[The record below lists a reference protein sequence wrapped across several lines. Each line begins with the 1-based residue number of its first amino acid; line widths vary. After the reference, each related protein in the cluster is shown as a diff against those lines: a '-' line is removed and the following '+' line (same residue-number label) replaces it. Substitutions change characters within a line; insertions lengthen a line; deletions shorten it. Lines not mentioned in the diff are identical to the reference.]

1 MTTPPSPR
9 LLGRGSWRESQRV
22 ASVLRKET
30 VGGVL
35 LLVAALI
42 ALVWANSPW
51 ADSYETL
58 RDTRVGP
65 SALHLDLTLGTWAAD
80 GLLAIFFFVAG
91 LELKREFVA
100 GDLREPRRAA
110 LPIAA
115 AVGGMA
121 VPALFFVLFN
131 LGGPAGALQGWA
143 IPSATD
149 IAFAL
154 AVLAVIST
162 HLPSALRTFL
172 LTLAVVDDLLA
183 IMVIAIFYTAALN
196 VPALLLSL
204 LPLAAFGYLV
214 QKRIRSWWLLLP
226 LAALTWV
233 LMHESGVHATVAGVL
248 LAFTVPVV
256 RSTAAGG
263 PDAGPGMAEHFEHLI
278 RPISAGIAVPVFAF
292 FSAGVAV
299 GGLSGFAESLG
310 DDIAIGIIVGLVAG
324 KAIGITGATWLVSR
338 FTRAQLDE
346 NLGWPDVVGLALL
359 GGMGFTVSLLITELA
374 YVDDPESF
382 DHAKVGILFGTLLAA
397 LLAAVILRMRN
408 RRYKQMYAAESRDVD
423 QDGIPDAWDAVDDR
437 VAQQPGQPATP
448 PPGSTYA
455 GGPLGD
461 EDDAPPPAYETVD
474 DEADHDPDWD
484 GAPPPGRPARPFADG

>member
-1 MTTPPSPR
+1 MTSTSTR
-9 LLGRGSWRESQRV
+9 LLGRGSWRETQRI

-30 VGGVL
+30 VGGAL
-35 LLVAALI
+35 LLVAAFI

-51 ADSYETL
+51 AGAYETL

-65 SALHLDLTLGTWAAD
+65 ASLHLDLTLGTWAAD

-100 GDLREPRRAA
+100 GDLRDPARAA

-131 LGGPAGALQGWA
+131 LGGPEGALRGWA

-183 IMVIAIFYTAALN
+183 IVVIAVFYTAQLN
-196 VPALLLSL
+196 VVALLLSL
-204 LPLAAFGYLV
+204 APLALFGFLV

-226 LAALTWV
+226 LALLCWV

-256 RSTAAGG
+256 RSDAAGG
-263 PDAGPGMAEHFEHLI
+263 PDAGPGLAEHFEHLI
-278 RPISAGIAVPVFAF
+278 RPISAGVAVPIFAF
-292 FSAGVAV
+292 FSAGVTI
-299 GGLSGFAESLG
+299 GGLSGLGASLG
-310 DDIAIGIIVGLVAG
+310 DSIAIGIMVGLVAG
-324 KAIGITGATWLVSR
+324 KAIGITAATWLVAR

-374 YVDDPESF
+374 YGAESESY
-382 DHAKVGILFGTLLAA
+382 DHAKVGILFGTLAAAA
-397 LLAAVILRMRN
+397 LATVILRLRN
-408 RRYKQMYAAESRDVD
+408 RRYKVMYEEERSDVD
-423 QDGIPDAWDAVDDR
+423 RDGIPDAWDTVDDR
-437 VAQQPGQPATP
+437 A
-448 PPGSTYA
+448 
-455 GGPLGD
+455 
-461 EDDAPPPAYETVD
+461 E
-474 DEADHDPDWD
+474 HDPDWE
-484 GAPPPGRPARPFADG
+484 GAPPPGRTARPFADG

>member
-1 MTTPPSPR
+1 VSPSTRAP
-9 LLGRGSWRESQRV
+9 LLSRGSWAETNRV
-22 ASVLRKET
+22 ADILRKET
-30 VGGVL
+30 VGGAL
-35 LLVAALI
+35 LLAAAAV

-51 ADSYETL
+51 GAAYETL
-58 RDTRVGP
+58 RDTEVGP
-65 SALHLDLTLGTWAAD
+65 AALHLDLSLGTWAAD
-80 GLLAIFFFVAG
+80 GLLAVFFFVAG

-121 VPALFFVLFN
+121 VPALLFVLFN
-131 LGGPAGALQGWA
+131 LGRDDGALRGWA

-162 HLPSALRTFL
+162 HLPAALRTFL

-183 IMVIAIFYTAALN
+183 IVVIAVFYTDDFSLT
-196 VPALLLSL
+196 ALLLSF
-204 LPLAAFGYLV
+204 LPLALFGLLV

-226 LAALTWV
+226 LAAVTWV

-256 RSTAAGG
+256 RSEAAGG
-263 PDAGPGMAEHFEHLI
+263 PDAGPGLAEHFEHRI

-299 GGLSGFAESLG
+299 GGLSGLTESVTDSVAVG
-310 DDIAIGIIVGLVAG
+310 IAVGLVLG

-338 FTRAQLDE
+338 FTRAELDE
-346 NLGWPDVVGLALL
+346 HLGWPDVLGLSLL
-359 GGMGFTVSLLITELA
+359 GGIGFTVSLLITELA
-374 YVDDPESF
+374 YGMGTDTY
-382 DHAKVGILFGTLLAA
+382 DHAKVGILTGTLLAA
-397 LLAAVILRMRN
+397 LLATVVLRLRN
-408 RRYKQMYAAESRDVD
+408 RRYREIWEMEQVDAD
-423 QDGIPDAWDAVDDR
+423 QDDVPDVYQGR
-437 VAQQPGQPATP
+437 
-448 PPGSTYA
+448 
-455 GGPLGD
+455 
-461 EDDAPPPAYETVD
+461 TVR
-474 DEADHDPDWD
+474 DEADHDPDWR
-484 GAPPPGRPARPFADG
+484 GAPPPGRTIGGSADG

>member
-1 MTTPPSPR
+1 VSTRTPIR
-9 LLGRGSWRESQRV
+9 LFGRGSWTETQRIT
-22 ASVLRKET
+22 SVLRRET
-30 VGGVL
+30 VGGAL
-35 LLVAALI
+35 LLFGAAI
-42 ALVWANSPW
+42 AFSWANSPW
-51 ADSYETL
+51 GEAYETL

-65 SALHLDLTLGTWAAD
+65 AALHLDLTLGTWAAD

-110 LPIAA
+110 LPVAA
-115 AVGGMA
+115 AVGGMI

-131 LGGPAGALQGWA
+131 LGGPEGALRGWA

-183 IMVIAIFYTAALN
+183 IVVIAIFYTDELN

-204 LPLAAFGYLV
+204 LPLAVFGFLV

-226 LAALTWV
+226 LAAVTWV

-256 RSTAAGG
+256 RSAAAGG
-263 PDAGPGMAEHFEHLI
+263 PDAGPGLAEHFEHRI
-278 RPISAGIAVPVFAF
+278 RPISAGVAVPVFAF

-299 GGLSGFAESLG
+299 GGLSGLGASLG
-310 DDIAIGIIVGLVAG
+310 DSIAIGIMVGLVAG
-324 KAIGITGATWLVSR
+324 KAIGITAATWLVSR

-346 NLGWPDVVGLALL
+346 HLGWPDVVGLALL

-374 YVDDPESF
+374 YGAESESY
-382 DHAKVGILFGTLLAA
+382 DHAKVGILAGTLLAA
-397 LLAAVILRMRN
+397 VLAAVILRLRN
-408 RRYKQMYAAESRDVD
+408 RRYKGMYLEEQRDMD
-423 QDGIPDAWDAVDDR
+423 RDGIPDAWDTVDDR
-437 VAQQPGQPATP
+437 AQ
-448 PPGSTYA
+448 
-455 GGPLGD
+455 
-461 EDDAPPPAYETVD
+461 
-474 DEADHDPDWD
+474 HDPDWK
-484 GAPPPGRPARPFADG
+484 GAPPPGRTAPPFTES